1 MSDLRA
7 PFPYFGGKRRAAPII
22 WAALGDPGGYVEP
35 FAGSAAVLL
44 GRPTFTGRR
53 VETINDADGWLVN
66 TWRAIRLSP
75 AEVAHH
81 AAGPVTEIDYH
92 ARLAWLQERRTDGL
106 VSWLEGDPE
115 AHDAKAA
122 AWWLYVA
129 ACGIGDPWGAGPW
142 RVIDGHLRDA
152 RTAEPVRLG
161 TRDTPGVNR
170 KLPHL
175 GNAGRSIHRK
185 LPHLGDAGKGINRAD
200 NLTRYMTALSQRLA
214 HVRITCGDWQRVL
227 TPSASRAR
235 TGGDRSTAIFLDPP
249 YATSGD
255 LYAHSEHGI
264 AEQVR
269 EWCQSAP
276 RDLRI
281 VLCGYDD
288 EHDALLSYGW
298 TVAQGKAG
306 GGAGYSTRADNGR
319 RERLWLSPAC
329 LRGQDVLDF
338 EGLGA

>member
-1 MSDLRA
+1 M
-7 PFPYFGGKRRAAPII
+7 
-22 WAALGDPGGYVEP
+22 
-35 FAGSAAVLL
+35 
-44 GRPTFTGRR
+44 
-53 VETINDADGWLVN
+53 
-66 TWRAIRLSP
+66 
-75 AEVAHH
+75 
-81 AAGPVTEIDYH
+81 
-92 ARLAWLQERRTDGL
+92 AR
-106 VSWLEGDPE
+106 
-115 AHDAKAA
+115 
-122 AWWLYVA
+122 
-129 ACGIGDPWGAGPW
+129 
-142 RVIDGHLRDA
+142 
-152 RTAEPVRLG
+152 
-161 TRDTPGVNR
+161 
-170 KLPHL
+170 
-175 GNAGRSIHRK
+175 
-185 LPHLGDAGKGINRAD
+185 
-200 NLTRYMTALSQRLA
+200 LSQRLA

-227 TPSASRAR
+227 TPSASRAG

-298 TVAQGKAG
+298 TVTQGKAG